1 MSEAHEAIPDA
12 RTRDRVSGGGFVIA
26 IESPLQDDVRA
37 LVAALNEWA
46 LTQTPREFTHH
57 MTVEQMAEPNTTVFI
72 ARDENGAAVGMGAL
86 KRHGQ
91 GLGEVKRMF
100 TRPLAR
106 GAGLAGRIVAE
117 IESLARREGLSRLA
131 LETGA
136 AEGFASAWSVYERE
150 GFARCG
156 AFLDYPAD
164 SPHNIYYEKLLSR

>member
-1 MSEAHEAIPDA
+1 MSF
-12 RTRDRVSGGGFVIA
+12 TIA
-26 IESPLQDDVRA
+26 VETPLTDDVRA

-72 ARDENGAAVGMGAL
+72 ARDAANAAMGMGAL
-86 KRHGQ
+86 KRHGD

-100 TRPLAR
+100 TRPEAR
-106 GAGLAGRIVAE
+106 GAGLAGQIVAK
-117 IESLARREGLSRLA
+117 IEALARQEGLQRLA

-136 AEGFASAWSVYERE
+136 VEGFASAWRVYERA
-150 GFARCG
+150 GFKRCG

-164 SPHNIYYEKLLSR
+164 SPHNIYYDKSLA